1 MEIKDSFYNIPERFL
16 RQIWKKLNFS
26 TQNLVTTDNRRIE
39 ILSPGVQNQDSG
51 PDFKEAL
58 IRIDGILYK
67 GEVEIH
73 RYNKEWFEHGHQNDP
88 RYNSVILHVV
98 VYLENKPKIPLTK
111 SKRDVPILLLRKY
124 LNLPYNLMWRKVI
137 IDEQAERLS
146 HINCYPQ
153 NNPVDKLIIEHW
165 IQKLSI
171 ERVELKVRRFEERLK
186 ELVDEL
192 RLHIKEPPPKYG
204 NIPFGLNSED
214 LPQPT
219 KEYSMSDFRKI
230 QIWEQLLYEGI
241 MEALGYS
248 KNQESFLK
256 LARNVRLEF
265 FKDQVSMTGY
275 ENIESILFAVSGLL
289 IKNTKEFD
297 AESVEFLRLLKRLWK
312 QYKEKYHHEIMKETD
327 WQFFRLRPDNF
338 PTVRIAGA
346 ARIIY
351 KLIRESFFKAI
362 IHSLK
367 SSESETQQKYFSI
380 LHELI
385 IPADGYWASHFKFG
399 EATKTLRTKLVGKE
413 RANEI
418 ILNVLIPVTL
428 LYARIF
434 KDKDIRKESLSL
446 YKSITVSAGNS
457 ITRIIDQQLIKGKLK
472 FNNGFMQQGIIQLYK
487 FYCAE
492 ERCQECKIGK
502 TIYK

>member
-1 MEIKDSFYNIPERFL
+1 METKDSLYNIPERFL

-26 TQNLVTTDNRRIE
+26 TDNLVSTDNRPIE

-73 RYNKEWFEHGHQNDP
+73 CHNKEWFEHGHQNDP

-98 VYLENKPKIPLTK
+98 LHLENKPKLPFTQ
-111 SKRDVPILLLRKY
+111 SKRNVPILLLRKY
-124 LNLPYNLMWRKVI
+124 LNLPYNLMWGKVI
-137 IDEQAERLS
+137 IDERAERLS
-146 HINCYPQ
+146 HINCFSQ
-153 NNPVDKLIIEHW
+153 NNPVDKSIIENW

-204 NIPFGLNSED
+204 DIPFGLNPEE
-214 LPQPT
+214 LPPPT
-219 KEYSMSDFRKI
+219 KEYSPSDFRKI
-230 QIWEQLLYEGI
+230 QIWEQLLYEGF

-256 LARNVRLEF
+256 LARNVRLKF
-265 FKDQVSMTGY
+265 FKDHVSTIDY
-275 ENIESILFAVSGLL
+275 ENIESVLFGASGLL
-289 IKNTKEFD
+289 IKNTRAFD
-297 AESVEFLRLLKRLWK
+297 DESIEFLRLLKRLWK
-312 QYKEKYHHEIMKETD
+312 QHKENYHNEIMKETD

-351 KLIRESFFKAI
+351 QIVQDSFFKTI
-362 IHSLK
+362 IRTLK
-367 SSESETQQKYFSI
+367 DSESDTQQKYFSI
-380 LHELI
+380 LQKLI
-385 IPADGYWASHFKFG
+385 IPADRYWSSHFKFG
-399 EATKTLRTKLVGKE
+399 ESTKTIRTKLVGKE

-418 ILNVLIPVTL
+418 ILNALIPVAL

-434 KDKDIRKESLSL
+434 KDKDIRKETLSL
-446 YKSITVSAGNS
+446 YKSITGSAGNS
-457 ITRIIDQQLIKGKLK
+457 VTRIIDKQLIKGKLK
-472 FNNGFMQQGIIQLYK
+472 LKNAFMQQGILQLYK

-492 ERCQECKIGK
+492 ERCQECEIGK